1 MDSRNGSSSIYSL
14 VALDIDGTMIGED
27 RIVKPELINAI
38 ARVQSL
44 GAVVSVSTGRTL
56 TPALKISEEAGAAGP
71 VICFQGAMTYD
82 QVSKTPLR
90 HVRLP
95 EAITIRA
102 IRGLL
107 QTVPEVMMFL
117 GYDVWVEKRSKWT
130 EGYGQRM
137 GVEIRDTDS
146 LMSMADQLPTAL
158 VGVGEPEVVG
168 PLVEQLHQQLNG
180 SALVTHS
187 LPMFCEIEA
196 IDAGKDHAV
205 QHLTK
210 TLNVDRA
217 GVIAVGDGKGDQ
229 SMIEWAG
236 LGVGVEGGHPDVLSA
251 ANRIIAT
258 PDNSGLVS
266 FLEELADTGKFG
278 SPTAK

>member
-1 MDSRNGSSSIYSL
+1 MDSRNESSSIYSL

-44 GAVVSVSTGRTL
+44 GAVVSVSTGRAL

-95 EAITIRA
+95 EAITTRA

-117 GYDVWVEKRSKWT
+117 GYDVWVEKHSKWT

-137 GVEIRDTDS
+137 GVEIRETDS

-210 TLNVDRA
+210 TLNVERA